1 MIRSIVHLLVN
12 DYAYVRKH
20 PQIIMT
26 ILLIVV
32 IPIAFLVSGQHFLSA
47 AKENQE
53 RLEKD
58 RIGMLHDVLASLL
71 SATNFNAELIQNE
84 LVAIAR
90 QNSDITR
97 FTIVRETGNKLIVT
111 SSMNAHELGTETA
124 ESDEYRIA
132 NVHPGESIIVP
143 YAENGIRYWRSY
155 RLVTSERGE
164 DYYIFTETSLAH
176 IDSLFSER
184 IVTAYY
190 WLFGILAIVLFLV
203 LRHVRLIDYSYL
215 YRETKQ
221 ANEMKDMFINM
232 IAHELRAPLTAMR
245 GYASMIRE
253 RDGVERDV
261 QTYGERIEESAERL
275 VLVVND
281 LLDVARIHSGK
292 LSVHP
297 EKTDIQKIISSVL
310 DAMKSSALEKGITLS
325 QDPHPDSLTITVDGK
340 RFYQALTNLVSNS
353 IKYTKSGSITISLE
367 ERDDRI
373 ELRVKD
379 TGMGISAEN
388 QKKLFAPFFR
398 VEGKEVEQ
406 TVGTG
411 LGMWITKQLIELMR
425 GSIAVESIKGVG
437 THIVV
442 TLPKT

>member
-1 MIRSIVHLLVN
+1 MINSVIKLIAN

-32 IPIAFLVSGQHFLSA
+32 IPAAFLFSGQQFLSA
-47 AKENQE
+47 AKDNQE

-58 RIGMLHDVLASLL
+58 RIGILHDVLASVLTM
-71 SATNFNAELIQNE
+71 TNFDTSHIQDE
-84 LVAIAR
+84 IVRIAR
-90 QNSDITR
+90 QNSDITQFVIATER
-97 FTIVRETGNKLIVT
+97 GNQIIVVASLDVVT
-111 SSMNAHELGTETA
+111 LDSPVPEQNEF
-124 ESDEYRIA
+124 RIA
-132 NVHPGESIIVP
+132 NVHPDESIILPFV
-143 YAENGIRYWRSY
+143 ADGIRYWRSY
-155 RLVTSERGE
+155 RLVTSGSGV

-176 IDSLFSER
+176 IDSIFASR
-184 IVTAYY
+184 IIDAYY
-190 WLFGILAIVLFLV
+190 WLFGVLAVVLILV

-215 YRETKQ
+215 YRETKR

-253 RDGVERDV
+253 TVGVHDEIKNYS
-261 QTYGERIEESAERL
+261 QKIEDAAERL

-292 LSVHP
+292 LSMSP
-297 EKTDIQKIISSVL
+297 ARTDIQSIITSVIEI
-310 DAMKSSALEKGITLS
+310 MQSSAHEKGIVLS
-325 QDPHPDSLTITVDGK
+325 ENAAPHSLFINADEK
-340 RFYQALTNLVSNS
+340 RLHQALINLVSNS
-353 IKYTKSGSITISLE
+353 IKYTESGSITVSLD
-367 ERDDRI
+367 ERDDRVEI
-373 ELRVKD
+373 RVKD
-379 TGMGISAEN
+379 TGMGIDAEN

-398 VEGKEVEQ
+398 VEGAKIEG

-411 LGMWITKQLIELMR
+411 LGMWITKQLIELMK
-425 GSIAVESIKGVG
+425 GSIAVESIKGIG
-437 THIVV
+437 THVIV